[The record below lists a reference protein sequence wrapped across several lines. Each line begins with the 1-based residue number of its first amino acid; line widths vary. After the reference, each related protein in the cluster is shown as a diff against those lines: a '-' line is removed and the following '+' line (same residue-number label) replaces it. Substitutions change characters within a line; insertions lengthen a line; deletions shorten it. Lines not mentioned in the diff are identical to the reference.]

1 MPTYSYQA
9 KSFSGKK
16 AGGTIEAESEAEA
29 RVKLRAKKLIPIKL
43 SVGAGG
49 SQRAT
54 STGKLVKKGS
64 GGGKVKAKDLQVF
77 TRQLS
82 VLISSGVPLIQAL
95 DVLSQSPRGKGLDY
109 ALKNI
114 VKDINEGKKLGTAF
128 AAHPKAFN
136 KFYINMLIA
145 GEEGGVLDTV
155 LLRLAEYIEKSVKLN
170 AKIKGA
176 MSYPVVVLGISL
188 LVVAGLLVFVIP
200 SFVKIFDGSGMELP
214 ALTQLVMSMSD
225 WFVGNWYL
233 LIFGSIAAFL
243 GLRSFVGTPAGKQSL
258 DNFMVRIPVF
268 GDFVI
273 KSGMARFS
281 RTLSTMLT
289 AGVSIMEALE
299 IAAYTSGN
307 SLVEGALMKA
317 RISVSKGKLLSQP
330 LAGESFMPNMV
341 VQMIAVGEQTGAL
354 DEMLDKV
361 ADFYEDEVDVA
372 VNSITSLI
380 EPMMIVVLG
389 GIVAFFVIAMY
400 LPIFKMASGV

>member
-1 MPTYSYQA
+1 MPAYSYQA

-16 AGGTIEAESEAEA
+16 SSGIIEAESEAEA
-29 RVKLRAKKLIPIKL
+29 RVKLRAKKLIPLKIV
-43 SVGAGG
+43 VGAGG
-49 SQRAT
+49 SQKST
-54 STGKLVKKGS
+54 SVKKQS
-64 GGGKVKAKDLQVF
+64 GGKVKSKDLQVF

-95 DVLSQSPRGKGLDY
+95 DVLSQSPRGKGLDT
-109 ALKNI
+109 ALKEV

-128 AAHPKAFN
+128 AAHPRTFD
-136 KFYINMLIA
+136 KFYVNMLVA

-155 LLRLAEYIEKSVKLN
+155 LLRLAEYIEKAVKLN
-170 AKIKGA
+170 GKIKGA
-176 MSYPVVVLGISL
+176 MSYPLVVLAISL
-188 LVVAGLLVFVIP
+188 LVVSGLLVFVIP
-200 SFVKIFDGSGMELP
+200 SFVQIFNGSGMELP
-214 ALTQLVMSMSD
+214 ALTKMVMNLSD
-225 WFVGNWYL
+225 FFVAYWYL
-233 LIFGSIAAFL
+233 LGIFAVGVVMGI
-243 GLRSFVGTPAGKQSL
+243 RSFYGTPSGKVTI
-258 DNFMVRIPVF
+258 DNILIRIPVF
-268 GDFVI
+268 GDFYI

-289 AGVSIMEALE
+289 AGVSIMEALD

-307 SLVEGALMKA
+307 SLVESALLRAKVA
-317 RISVSKGKLLSQP
+317 VSKGKLLSMP
-330 LAGESFMPNMV
+330 LANESFMPHMV

-380 EPMMIVVLG
+380 EPFMIVTLG